1 MRLWIE
7 EAIAAA
13 GVLVFVASALFLAV
27 AGEALLS

>member
-7 EAIAAA
+7 EAIAAL
-13 GVLVFVASALFLAV
+13 GVLVFVASALMLAV